1 MATADVIR
9 EAALYLEYFL
19 KGVSCRVLVFV
30 CKQGVKAGDK
40 PPRVMTLA
48 VSSG

>member
-19 KGVSCRVLVFV
+19 KGVSNRCV
-30 CKQGVKAGDK
+30 CVCVCGGKRGVVNGDLG
-40 PPRVMTLA
+40 M
-48 VSSG
+48 